1 VNAALLMMAAHP
13 ELPFAFVNAALDR
26 AEHLRMNPAA
36 LRTLYPRARVLQID
50 ADGLALGDVD
60 GPVLH
65 AFAAAAAADAAV
77 FLGLDADGNPWFAH
91 PAAASDTASRLDL
104 RSAAAH
110 WPALDS
116 TAFAQARAVLH
127 WRARQRFCGSCGG
140 GLAFERAG
148 WLGRCPACA
157 TEHYPRT
164 DPAVIAVISDGERL
178 LLGRNPGWAAGLYSN
193 LAGFVEPGETL
204 EQALA
209 REVQEESGV
218 RITGCRYLASQPWP
232 FPSSLMLGF
241 IAGAKPD
248 VPRANDE
255 ELEDVRWF
263 SREAIGAALNDAS
276 GESGLRLPPKLSI
289 SRWLIETWFAQS
301 APDPLRPNAQTLRAI
316 EEAEAGRLTPTT
328 IDGIMAEI
336 DAAQE

>member
-1 VNAALLMMAAHP
+1 MSAVP
-13 ELPFAFVNAALDR
+13 SEFPFAFVNAALDR

-36 LRTLYPRARVLQID
+36 LRSLYLRARLLQVD

-60 GPVLH
+60 GPDLH
-65 AFAAAAAADAAV
+65 AFAAAAPPDAAV

-91 PAAASDTASRLDL
+91 PAAANDTAPRLDL
-104 RSAAAH
+104 RTAAAH
-110 WPALDS
+110 WPALHS

-140 GLAFERAG
+140 VLAFERAG
-148 WLGRCPACA
+148 WLGRCPACGG
-157 TEHYPRT
+157 EHYPRT
-164 DPAVIAVISDGERL
+164 DPAVIAVISDGARL

-241 IAGAKPD
+241 IAEAEPD
-248 VPRANDE
+248 TPRANE

-263 SREAIGAALNDAS
+263 TRAAIGAALERATGDAD
-276 GESGLRLPPKLSI
+276 GLRLPPKLSI

-301 APDPLRPNAQTLRAI
+301 APDPFRPNAQTLRAI
-316 EEAEAGRLTPTT
+316 KEAEAGRLTPTT

-336 DAAQE
+336 DAAQTR